1 MNKKIMKEEKR
12 KRANT
17 TKEKQSFNNQLFDL
31 EYFISL
37 DNENKICFD
46 CGGPFPTYVSIN
58 NGVFICSNCS
68 KNHEK
73 LGYNISF
80 IYQINSPWDQY
91 LLSYVLRGGNSRF
104 KQLCQE
110 YQIPCQSFDENDEE
124 KLNKYIIELGNY
136 HRLTLRSEILAEEP
150 PKSLSFDD
158 ATKKCNL
165 DEIFFPELN
174 DYHLY
179 RGEMIPG
186 KTTFGGKI
194 WKGTKV
200 TAKFIG
206 HKGSSIFKAGKRIL
220 SNGTSKGLKY
230 IGKHIWNNQGNNDDQ
245 KKNKDK
251 IQISDYQSANNNKIC
266 LISPNNIFNDLSNGE
281 ESDEEKNIEITCSPE
296 KESKN
301 NNDFIIINNINNIDD
316 DDDNNNNKEE
326 EKEKEN
332 DNNNQIECSNEDNK
346 NIINDDDEVI
356 IKCDSDP
363 DNNSD
368 NIISNKPNDF
378 EIY

>member
-17 TKEKQSFNNQLFDL
+17 TKEKQSLNYQLFDL

-73 LGYNISF
+73 LGYNISY

-110 YQIPCQSFDENDEE
+110 YDVPCQSFDENDEE

-165 DEIFFPELN
+165 DIILFPELN

-179 RGEMIPG
+179 KGEMIPG

-206 HKGSSIFKAGKRIL
+206 HKGGLIFKTGKRIL
-220 SNGTSKGLKY
+220 SNGTSKGIEY
-230 IGKHIWNNQGNNDDQ
+230 IGKHIWNYHTNNGD
-245 KKNKDK
+245 KKKYKDK
-251 IQISDYQSANNNKIC
+251 IDICDYESVKNNKIC

-281 ESDEEKNIEITCSPE
+281 ESDEEKNIEIKCSPE
-296 KESKN
+296 KENKN
-301 NNDFIIINNINNIDD
+301 DNDFVIINNINNIN
-316 DDDNNNNKEE
+316 DDDNNKNEE
-326 EKEKEN
+326 KEKEKEN
-332 DNNNQIECSNEDNK
+332 DNKIECSNEDNN
-346 NIINDDDEVI
+346 NIINDDDDEVI
-356 IKCDSDP
+356 IKCDSE
-363 DNNSD
+363 SD
-368 NIISNKPNDF
+368 NDSNNKITNKSNNDF